1 MQQVVDFLNYKLG
14 ITHNDMAPR
23 NLFIDPSTD
32 DLILFDFN
40 YSERTGYMDGRG
52 GCMIMRSMKERNDVK
67 GAVMTVH
74 ELLTRDP
81 RYEGGAQ
88 LHKLDEADLLAGPE
102 KWVKHPEV
110 QLEPGVDV
118 IDYYNEL
125 MRWVKAHVERPIP
138 MYNLDR
144 SRRLLATGR
153 YADDPSSTGGPGWES
168 ENPVTEA
175 RLKDDKTG
183 QEQQVPAPVPVPVAI
198 TSAANPDPKP
208 SDATAEPET
217 GSNTTGSNTPDNLTP
232 DNTTTTTTTTTNTT
246 PTNPPPS
253 TPPLPQ
259 PDTARSTALP
269 TIIAQTNGATETNTE
284 TKAETKTE
292 NKVENKPEPKQ
303 QAMPLK
309 AARATRKRAASAAL
323 RDDGRPTARRS
334 PRLRARSLSRG
345 AGGGGGVGK

>member
-23 NLFIDPSTD
+23 NLFIDLSTD

-102 KWVKHPEV
+102 KWAKHPEV

-138 MYNLDR
+138 VYTEASDPLDWPDGERNYEEEPPTYERDKAEERGWPYIDWIRPRQAYLDR
-144 SRRLLATGR
+144 SRRLLATDR
-153 YADDPSSTGGPGWES
+153 YADDPSSTSGPGWES

-175 RLKDDKTG
+175 CPSRQLESPGSG
-183 QEQQVPAPVPVPVAI
+183 QP
-198 TSAANPDPKP
+198 
-208 SDATAEPET
+208 
-217 GSNTTGSNTPDNLTP
+217 
-232 DNTTTTTTTTTNTT
+232 
-246 PTNPPPS
+246 
-253 TPPLPQ
+253 
-259 PDTARSTALP
+259 
-269 TIIAQTNGATETNTE
+269 
-284 TKAETKTE
+284 
-292 NKVENKPEPKQ
+292 
-303 QAMPLK
+303 
-309 AARATRKRAASAAL
+309 
-323 RDDGRPTARRS
+323 ARRS
-334 PRLRARSLSRG
+334 GTTGGLRHGGARG
-345 AGGGGGVGK
+345 